1 MHLNEGFVEGLGTE
15 KIEREE
21 ITAASG
27 SQTHHLLKKIQGE
40 CLTADS
46 QLLLNSGEC
55 EHTSENVIFGDFQL
69 RSSLHESP
77 MTSSEDTKLA
87 LYSVSYRQHSF
98 SHQVALVIL
107 HCQSSSIA
115 AALF

>member
-21 ITAASG
+21 SSAASWE
-27 SQTHHLLKKIQGE
+27 SSSSHLEYKVS
-40 CLTADS
+40 A
-46 QLLLNSGEC
+46 LLLTHNCFSTPANVSTRVG
-55 EHTSENVIFGDFQL
+55 NVIFGDFQL

-87 LYSVSYRQHSF
+87 LYSVSHRQHSF
-98 SHQVALVIL
+98 SHPMALVMI
-107 HCQSSSIA
+107 HCQNSITA
-115 AALF
+115 AELF